1 MRRTVLSATP
11 TLQDT
16 LKMAR
21 FGGLSMVISLR
32 FDVVLKFG
40 VRIFTLL
47 IEWDRSLY
55 NEVRAPTQHPTLHKQ
70 SNTNRLFLRYL
81 CSTHV
86 EPGPHQLSNTVLQRI
101 LAAADAQHGCS
112 SLQ

>member
-11 TLQDT
+11 TLQDM

-21 FGGLSMVISLR
+21 LGGLSMVISLR

-40 VRIFTLL
+40 VNRETAVLF
-47 IEWDRSLY
+47 

-112 SLQ
+112 S

>member
-11 TLQDT
+11 KLQDA

-21 FGGLSMVISLR
+21 LGGLSMVISLR

-40 VRIFTLL
+40 VRI
-47 IEWDRSLY
+47 EWDRSLY
-55 NEVRAPTQHPTLHKQ
+55 NEVRAPTKHPTLHKQ

-86 EPGPHQLSNTVLQRI
+86 EPGPHQLSKTVLQPI
-101 LAAADAQHGCS
+101 LAAADAQHG
-112 SLQ
+112 